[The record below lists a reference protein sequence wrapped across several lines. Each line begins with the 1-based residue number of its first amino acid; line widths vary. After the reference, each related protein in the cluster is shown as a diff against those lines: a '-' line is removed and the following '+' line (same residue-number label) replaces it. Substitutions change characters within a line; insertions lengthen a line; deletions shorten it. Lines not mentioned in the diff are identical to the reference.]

1 MPDWSKQ
8 LRTLIAD
15 MHLDATQEAE
25 IIEELTQHLN
35 DAYEDGLANGL
46 SPQEAERVA
55 LAPLREGALT
65 ANLRPILT
73 IAPPVLAPGRVE
85 GNNVLTGIWRDLR
98 FGAHLLRLS
107 PVFTVVATLSLA
119 LGIGANTTIF
129 QLLDAVR
136 LRSLPVQDPQELVDI
151 RIVDNPY
158 GRTGD
163 FVSSNPQL
171 TNAIWEQLRDKQQ
184 TRGTC
189 PDGRCARLQHLRF
202 ADGAKR
208 NLLPLYDVWGHKR
221 MLIVATQESGREEEG
236 GAREMR

>member
-1 MPDWSKQ
+1 MPDWSKHIRSLLVETQ
-8 LRTLIAD
+8 LDTAR
-15 MHLDATQEAE
+15 EAE

-35 DAYEDGLANGL
+35 DANEDGLANGL
-46 SPQEAERVA
+46 SPEEAERVA
-55 LAPLREGALT
+55 LAPLRDGALT
-65 ANLRPILT
+65 ANLRPIL
-73 IAPPVLAPGRVE
+73 IIRPRAPAPGKVA
-85 GNNVLTGIWRDLR
+85 NKNILTGSWRDLR
-98 FGAHLLRLS
+98 FGGRLLRLS
-107 PVFTVVATLSLA
+107 PIFAVIAILSLA
-119 LGIGANTTIF
+119 LGIGANTAIF

-136 LRSLPVQDPQELVDI
+136 LRSLPVKDPQELVDI

-236 GAREMR
+236 GA